1 MSDTGAVD
9 LDKRRFLTNSTAVIG
24 GIGAAAAA
32 VPFLSSWQPSARAEA
47 AGAPVEVDLSKL
59 QPGERITIEWRGK
72 PVWVLRR
79 TPETLKGLGE
89 IEDKVADPA
98 SEQPQ
103 QPAYAQNQHRSVN
116 PEFLVLVGLCTH
128 LGCVPVFQ
136 PEVTADWNGGF
147 YCPCH
152 GSRFDLAGRVYKSVP
167 APINLEVPPYQFLT
181 DTRIVIGQDGGVA

>member
-24 GIGAAAAA
+24 GLGAAAAA
-32 VPFLSSWQPSARAEA
+32 VPFLSSWKPSARAEA

-59 QPGERITIEWRGK
+59 QLGERITIEWRGK
-72 PVWVLRR
+72 PVWILRR
-79 TPETLKGLGE
+79 TPETLAALQT
-89 IEDKVADPA
+89 IDDKVADPA
-98 SEQPQ
+98 SEKPQ
-103 QPAYAQNQHRSVN
+103 QPAYAQNEYRSIN

-128 LGCVPVFQ
+128 LGCVPVYQ

-152 GSRFDLAGRVYKSVP
+152 GSRFDLAGRVFKSVP
-167 APINLEVPPYQFLT
+167 APINLEVPPYVFLT
-181 DTRIVIGQDGGVA
+181 DTSIRIGEDGGVA

>member
-32 VPFLSSWQPSARAEA
+32 VPFLASWKPSARAEA

-79 TPETLKGLGE
+79 TPETLAALNK
-89 IEDKVADPA
+89 DDAKVADPA
-98 SEQPQ
+98 SDKPQ
-103 QPAYAQNQHRSVN
+103 QPSYAQNQHRSIN

-152 GSRFDLAGRVYKSVP
+152 GSRFDLAGRVFKSVP

-181 DTRIVIGQDGGVA
+181 DTRIVIGEDGGVA

>member
-24 GIGAAAAA
+24 GLGAAAAA
-32 VPFLSSWQPSARAEA
+32 VPFLSSWKPSARAEA

-59 QPGERITIEWRGK
+59 QLGERITIEWRGK
-72 PVWVLRR
+72 PVWILRR
-79 TPETLKGLGE
+79 TPETLAALTT
-89 IEDKVADPA
+89 IDDKVADPA
-98 SEQPQ
+98 SEKPQ
-103 QPAYAQNQHRSVN
+103 QPAYAQNEYRSIN

-128 LGCVPVFQ
+128 LGCVPVYQ

-152 GSRFDLAGRVYKSVP
+152 GSRFDLAGRVFKSVP
-167 APINLEVPPYQFLT
+167 APINLEVPPYVFLT
-181 DTRIVIGQDGGVA
+181 DTSIRIGEDGGVA